1 MTGRARTPRDAV
13 DPVSAPPRARRAGPV
28 VLVLPV
34 VVLAI
39 ALGILAG
46 CGSSSSGSSGSSG
59 GPTGSGAATT
69 GAGAGAATTGAGRSA
84 IAPAVT
90 IKNFSFGPSTVT
102 VAVGTTV
109 TWTNTDDA
117 PHTVTARDAS
127 FSSPTLSKGKSFSF
141 TFRKAGTYSY
151 LCSIHQY
158 MSGTVVVHG

>member
-1 MTGRARTPRDAV
+1 MTGPARTPRDAA
-13 DPVSAPPRARRAGPV
+13 DPVSAPPRTRRAGPAA
-28 VLVLPV
+28 LVLPV

-69 GAGAGAATTGAGRSA
+69 GAGTATTGAGRSA